1 MLTAIV
7 FYILATL
14 CVVTA
19 VLTVTL
25 ANPVT
30 CALSLIACLMCL
42 AGLFAQLSAGYVA
55 ILQVLV
61 YAGAIMVLFLFVVM
75 LLNLTREEADEG
87 TFGTARALTSLVCVA
102 FLLDLYVFVDAAVG
116 TRDFTEALEGF
127 GSLAGVGEALFSRYL
142 VPFEVISLLLTAAVV
157 GVVAIT
163 RRQLSVSKA
172 SEPLKVAR

>member
-1 MLTAIV
+1 MMTALA

-14 CVVTA
+14 CVVMA

-30 CALSLIACLMCL
+30 CALSLIVCLMCL
-42 AGLFAQLSAGYVA
+42 AGLFAQLAAGYVA

-75 LLNLTREEADEG
+75 LLSLSEEETAEGKSGRTR
-87 TFGTARALTSLVCVA
+87 LLKSLVCFA
-102 FLLDLYVFVDAAVG
+102 FLVDLYVFVDQSMGAREFAEVQQ
-116 TRDFTEALEGF
+116 DF
-127 GSLAGVGEALFSRYL
+127 GSLAGLGEALFTRFL

-163 RRQLSVSKA
+163 RK
-172 SEPLKVAR
+172 PLALPQPAERSPSSR